1 MKRILLYTLCLS
13 LFLTACDK
21 DDAFKPDDKSV
32 PPPSTAYT
40 GIDES
45 YGADPLQKM
54 DIYLPAGRSRA
65 TTKVMILIHGGAW
78 VIGDKADEDFAPVVD
93 SLRRRL
99 PDWAIFNLN
108 YRLAGGFPFN
118 FFPTQENDI
127 KAAITYIYNQRTRF
141 SISDKWVLGGASAGG
156 HLALLQGYKNSGG
169 LIKPRAI
176 VNYFGPSD
184 MQDMEDHPG
193 AESPG
198 KQALQLLCNGTEQAS
213 SPINYIDAQTPPTIT
228 LQGLDDQLVLPA
240 QQEALHAKL
249 QANGVPQKLEK
260 YPGEGH
266 DDFSAATMSKSF
278 DQVQEFLNQH
288 VK

>member
-1 MKRILLYTLCLS
+1 MKPIFLYTLFLA
-13 LFLTACDK
+13 LFITACDK
-21 DDAFKPDDKSV
+21 NDDFKPDDPSIL
-32 PPPSTAYT
+32 PPTTAYT

-45 YGADPLQKM
+45 YGKDPLQKM
-54 DIYLPAGRSRA
+54 DIYLPAGRSRS
-65 TTKVMILIHGGAW
+65 TTKVIVLIHGGAW

-93 SLRRRL
+93 SLRKRL

-108 YRLAGGFPFN
+108 YRLAGGIPFN

-127 KAAITYIYNQRTRF
+127 KAAITYIYDRRTRF
-141 SISDKWVLGGASAGG
+141 SISDKWVLAGASAGG
-156 HLALLQGYKNSGG
+156 HLALLQGYKNSSG
-169 LIKPRAI
+169 LIKPKAI

-193 AESPG
+193 AASPG

-213 SPINYIDAQTPPTIT
+213 SPINYVDAQTPPTIT

-260 YPGEGH
+260 YAGEGH
-266 DDFSAATMSKSF
+266 LFTAATMSKSY
-278 DQVQEFLNQH
+278 DQVQAFLNQH
-288 VK
+288 VQ